1 MSEQQHRDGLQILSD
16 ESLAVAIDTL
26 AESSARLKNAVWM
39 IPTET
44 TGTAAS
50 MADPHEAIEQMD
62 AQLAALKAE
71 SERRGL

>member
-1 MSEQQHRDGLQILSD
+1 MSD

-26 AESSARLKNAVWM
+26 AASSARLKNALCM